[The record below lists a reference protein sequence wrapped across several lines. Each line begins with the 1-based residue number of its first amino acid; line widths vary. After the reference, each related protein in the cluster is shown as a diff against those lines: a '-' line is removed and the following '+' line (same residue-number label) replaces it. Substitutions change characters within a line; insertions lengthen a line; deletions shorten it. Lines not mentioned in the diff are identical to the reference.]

1 MKAFQIL
8 ARAGLWLVVYMR
20 TKEHISKQLCNPA
33 ELENKTTPIT
43 LNRPLLSKSL
53 ATIIFKELK
62 GINKKAL
69 FRIVPA
75 QTAFKLVYT
84 LNFLEECELF
94 FISGFFLENF
104 EVMT

>member
-1 MKAFQIL
+1 M
-8 ARAGLWLVVYMR
+8 
-20 TKEHISKQLCNPA
+20 
-33 ELENKTTPIT
+33 
-43 LNRPLLSKSL
+43 NRPLFSKSL

-75 QTAFKLVYT
+75 QTAFSVVYR
-84 LNFLEECELF
+84 LKFLKECELF

-104 EVMT
+104 EVTAENESRKILPYHLNPQRSDRFTPSHARCTENCGPALTHR